1 MIGCFKA
8 IRIMNMSV
16 RFKFAVLIII
26 GLSLGLVP
34 AAKAARIKDI
44 ASIQGIRSNQ
54 LVGYGLVTGLN
65 GTGDKGGTGFTIQGL
80 ANMLEKMGVHVN
92 AADIKVNNVAAV
104 MLSASLPPFARIGQ
118 KIDVTLSSI
127 GDAKSLQGGTLLMA
141 PLTGVDGKIYALAQG
156 AVAVGGYS
164 TGGSAG
170 GGVTKNHPTVAR
182 ISGGASVEREIPL
195 TLDHRKEMTIILT
208 NPDFNTATRV
218 TRAIAAEFGEGFVTP
233 IDSGTLKL
241 KVPESYKD
249 RIVGMIASIG
259 NLEVMPD
266 SVAKVIVNEK
276 TGTVVI
282 GENVRVSRVAV
293 AHGNLSIQIKETR
306 NVSQPAPFGTTQ
318 RGAASQ
324 APTALDGVVVAP
336 GGATVVTPE
345 TDVDVAEENNQL
357 MLIPNGKTV
366 GDLVRALN
374 AIGVSPRDLITILQ
388 SMKAAGALHAQL
400 EVI

>member
-1 MIGCFKA
+1 
-8 IRIMNMSV
+8 MSG
-16 RFKFAVLIII
+16 RFKLVTIII
-26 GLSLGLVP
+26 IICLGL
-34 AAKAARIKDI
+34 AAAAEAARIKDI
-44 ASIQGIRSNQ
+44 ATIQGIRFNQ
-54 LVGYGLVTGLN
+54 LFGYGLVTGLN
-65 GTGDKGGTGFTIQGL
+65 GTGDKSGTGFTIQGL

-92 AADIKVNNVAAV
+92 PADIKVNNVAAV

-118 KIDVTLSSI
+118 RIDVTVSSI

-156 AVAVGGYS
+156 AIAVGGYS
-164 TGGSAG
+164 SGGGAG

-195 TLDHRKEMTIILT
+195 KLDHRKEMTIVLT
-208 NPDFNTATRV
+208 NPDFNTVTRV
-218 TRAIAAEFGEGFVTP
+218 TRAIGAKFGEGFVSP

-241 KVPESYKD
+241 KVPESHKD
-249 RIVGMIASIG
+249 RIVAMIATIG

-282 GENVRVSRVAV
+282 GENVRISKVAV
-293 AHGNLSIQIKETR
+293 AHGNLSIEIKETR
-306 NVSQPAPFGTTQ
+306 NVSQPAPFGTTR
-318 RGAASQ
+318 RGPGAM

-357 MLIPNGKTV
+357 MLIPDGKTV

-374 AIGVSPRDLITILQ
+374 AIGVTPRDLITILQ

-400 EVI
+400 EII